1 MDAKAAFKAMA
12 ASKQLKFWY
21 CAKDAKGKPCFLFDP
36 TAVPQMAIDKVLG
49 SAKDK
54 AQATGVMHIQ
64 DRAPYMV
71 VEIADKK
78 GKVLEPWRI
87 GQAVPNDVLYRLKK

>member
-1 MDAKAAFKAMA
+1 MNTFK
-12 ASKQLKFWY
+12 
-21 CAKDAKGKPCFLFDP
+21 DEP
-36 TAVPQMAIDKVLG
+36 TVLG
-49 SAKDK
+49 PRNFTDK
-54 AQATGVMHIQ
+54 LHIQ